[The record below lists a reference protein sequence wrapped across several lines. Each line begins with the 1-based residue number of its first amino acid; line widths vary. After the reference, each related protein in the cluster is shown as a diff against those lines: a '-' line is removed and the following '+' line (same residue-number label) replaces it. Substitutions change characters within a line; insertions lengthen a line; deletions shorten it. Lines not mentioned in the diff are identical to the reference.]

1 MSGGTRLFFALW
13 PPAAARARLAA
24 QAAALALAA
33 PAFPVREEKY
43 HLTVAFVGEVPAP
56 GEDRLRRIGGAL
68 RTQGFPIT
76 CDAYEYWPKPQV
88 VVAAARTIPPAL
100 QGLWDDVHRA
110 LAADGF
116 KMRVKRLRPHVTLAK
131 RVTADPAL
139 PVFEPFTWLA
149 SDLRLLRSET
159 AADRSVYT
167 VVDTWS
173 LLDKPGDA

>member
-1 MSGGTRLFFALW
+1 MSGRARLFFALW

-24 QAAALALAA
+24 SAAALALAA
-33 PAFPVREEKY
+33 PAHAVREEKV
-43 HLTVAFVGEVPAP
+43 HLTLAFVGEIPA
-56 GEDRLRRIGGAL
+56 GSEDRLRRIGRAL
-68 RTQGFPIT
+68 RAPGFPIT

-88 VVAAARTIPPAL
+88 VVAAARIIPPEL

-116 KMRVKRLRPHVTLAK
+116 QMRVKRLRPHVTLAK
-131 RVTADPAL
+131 RVAADPAL
-139 PVFEPFTWLA
+139 PVFEPCTWRA
-149 SDLRLLRSET
+149 SDLRLVRSET

>member
-1 MSGGTRLFFALW
+1 MSAGARLFFALW

-24 QAAALALAA
+24 SGAALALAA
-33 PAFPVREEKY
+33 PAYAVREEKY
-43 HLTVAFVGEVPAP
+43 HLTVAFVGEVAAE
-56 GEDRLRRIGGAL
+56 GEDRLRRIGRAL
-68 RTQGFPIT
+68 RASGFPIT
-76 CDAYEYWPKPQV
+76 CDAYEYWPKPEV
-88 VVAAARTIPPAL
+88 LVAAARTVPPAL
-100 QGLWDDVHRA
+100 QDLWDDLHRA
-110 LAADGF
+110 LAADDF

-131 RVTADPAL
+131 RVAADPAL

-149 SDLRLLRSET
+149 SDLRLVRSEN